1 MIVKGAAI
9 GPALDKPEPGR
20 RFYLFHGQDEAGS
33 RALGER
39 LLAALGA
46 EKFAV
51 SAASIREDPASLS
64 DEAAAMALFGGPRA
78 IWIEP
83 CGDEIADGVSA
94 LLEASCVES
103 PVIAVAG
110 ALRKTSSLLKLA
122 EGHAAAVAI
131 VSYVP
136 EGGTATRMV
145 MTLASAEGLHIDKN
159 VAERIADE
167 AGGNQAV
174 VASELAKYALFLGAT
189 RDTPKLLTHDTVD
202 LLGCGGGD
210 GDLQRLG
217 DLALGGAMSELLEEI
232 DASGLAAKDSVTV
245 LRALQRRL
253 LMIAPLRARVADG
266 ESAHGVMASAGRAIF
281 WKDKDFVEQLLRTW
295 PPEQIAAL
303 VERTAKVERE
313 LMGTDAPEV
322 AAIGEH
328 LLAVARSAQRRR

>member
-9 GPALDKPEPGR
+9 GPAVDQPEPSR

-39 LLAALGA
+39 LLAALKA

-51 SAASIREDPASLS
+51 TAASIREDPASLA
-64 DEAAAMALFGGPRA
+64 DEAGAMALFGGPRA

-83 CGDEIADGVSA
+83 CGDEITDGVSA
-94 LLEASCVES
+94 LLETASIES
-103 PVIAVAG
+103 PVVAIAG

-122 EGHAAAVAI
+122 ESHDKAVAI

-136 EGGTATRMV
+136 EGGNAVRMV
-145 MTLASAEGLHIDKN
+145 MTLARAEGLNVDKA

-174 VASELAKYALFLGAT
+174 VAGELVKYALYLGAT
-189 RDTPKLLTHDTVD
+189 PDGPKPLTHETVD
-202 LLGCGGGD
+202 LLGCGGSD
-210 GDLQRLG
+210 GDLQKLG
-217 DLALGGAMSELLEEI
+217 DLALDGTVPGLLEEI
-232 DASGLAAKDSVTV
+232 ESSGLAAKDGVTV

-253 LMIAPLRARVADG
+253 LMIAPLRARIADG

-281 WKDKDFVEQLLRTW
+281 WKDKDFVERLLRTW
-295 PPEQIAAL
+295 PPEQIAKL
-303 VERTAKVERE
+303 VDRTAGVEKE
-313 LMGTDAPEV
+313 LMGTDVPEV

-328 LLAVARSAQRRR
+328 LVAIARSAQRRR